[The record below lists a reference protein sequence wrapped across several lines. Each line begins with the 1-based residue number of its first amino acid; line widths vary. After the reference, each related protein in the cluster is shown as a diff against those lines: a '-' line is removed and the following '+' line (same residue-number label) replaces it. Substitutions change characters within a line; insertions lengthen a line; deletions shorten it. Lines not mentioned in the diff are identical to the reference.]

1 MKRTLLTL
9 AFVALSTVM
18 CAAQSSFSPA
28 TLSLRAEARTDAAHG
43 IAPRGLTSVT
53 VPADTEAA
61 IEMLSGLHS
70 RVSHVNDLI
79 EARLTQP
86 VYVDGRLAIPY
97 GTLLEG
103 HVSRVQAA
111 GRMHH
116 GAQMTLRFDQISLPD
131 GQTAPI
137 SAIISAFG
145 KGGPKDMRVD
155 EEGNLKGTR
164 GFSMKRMLGGIAGV
178 GGFTSIRAA
187 MAGAATI
194 AYSLP
199 ASGAAFVGA
208 EFLFPRGNEV
218 HIPPETE
225 FRIRLNNPVTLQ
237 IRT

>member
-1 MKRTLLTL
+1 MKRTLSAL
-9 AFVALSTVM
+9 AFVLLSSAM
-18 CAAQSSFSPA
+18 CAAQSSFGRV
-28 TLSLRAEARTDAAHG
+28 TLTMRAEARTEAYRE
-43 IAPRGLTSVT
+43 APPRAYTSVT

-70 RVSHVNDLI
+70 RASHVNDYI
-79 EARLTQP
+79 EARLTRP
-86 VYVDGRLAIPY
+86 VYVDGRLAIPD

-103 HVSRVQAA
+103 RVARVQPA
-111 GRMHH
+111 GRMRH
-116 GAQMTLRFDQISLPD
+116 GAQMTLRFDMISLPD

-145 KGGPKDMRVD
+145 QSGIKDMRVD

-164 GFSMKRMLGGIAGV
+164 GFSMKRILGGVAGV
-178 GGFTSIRAA
+178 GGFTTIRAA

-208 EFLFPRGNEV
+208 EFLIPHGNEV
-218 HIPPETE
+218 HIPPETQ